1 MRRGEL
7 VTRLVAAVVR
17 PCSRAVV
24 RSADGPALAPSRRAR
39 VRGRSSHYN
48 SIAADALRCGRRRP
62 RQPGAARGA
71 VFESMRPVEGRLRAF
86 ALRLR
91 CSALSS
97 SPAQQR
103 LRAQFK
109 LSIRRVCT
117 SLVIYVAIYAGPRR
131 ACDHLSNRDVASK
144 LFCLKSSVRSRIRLR
159 SADARLGR
167 PWPELGGMAPTRR
180 RRRATAAAPR
190 SFVRGSAGRLDISL
204 QCTAARAGVTQEGVR
219 TAFANRLCESLGCVD
234 LREC

>member
-1 MRRGEL
+1 MDLRWRRL
-7 VTRLVAAVVR
+7 
-17 PCSRAVV
+17 
-24 RSADGPALAPSRRAR
+24 DGPAYAAEVLSTQLD
-39 VRGRSSHYN
+39 RGRT
-48 SIAADALRCGRRRP
+48 LRCGRRRP

-131 ACDHLSNRDVASK
+131 ACDHLSNRDVASN

-167 PWPELGGMAPTRR
+167 PWPGWLAFGPPSVPSR
-180 RRRATAAAPR
+180 RRRAV
-190 SFVRGSAGRLDISL
+190 S
-204 QCTAARAGVTQEGVR
+204 CAARPAGLISHCSVLLRALASRKKACAQRLQTD
-219 TAFANRLCESLGCVD
+219 FARASDV
-234 LREC
+234 

>member
-1 MRRGEL
+1 MDLRWRRL
-7 VTRLVAAVVR
+7 
-17 PCSRAVV
+17 
-24 RSADGPALAPSRRAR
+24 DGPAYAAEVLSTQLD
-39 VRGRSSHYN
+39 RGRT
-48 SIAADALRCGRRRP
+48 LRCGRRRP

-144 LFCLKSSVRSRIRLR
+144 LFCLKSSVRCRIRLR

-167 PWPELGGMAPTRR
+167 PWPELGGMADQAAPG
-180 RRRATAAAPR
+180 TAAAPR
-190 SFVRGSAGRLDISL
+190 SFVRVAAGRLDFSL
-204 QCTAARAGVTQEGVR
+204 QCTAARAGVTREGVR
-219 TAFANRLCESLGCVD
+219 AAFTNRLCESLGCLD
-234 LREC
+234 LRER